1 MSNPNPNPNPNPDPA
16 SLPTPPP
23 IPGPPGLADAT
34 RGRILFGGDYNPEQ
48 WPEETWHEDVRLM
61 KAAGVNSVTLGVF
74 SWAKLEPRPGE
85 REFGWL
91 DRLMDLMHENGIGV
105 VLATPTTSP
114 PPWMGRLH
122 PDTLPRD
129 EDGRTEWWGG
139 RQHFSHSSATY
150 RRYAAAIT
158 EDLAARYGSH
168 PALTMWHIN
177 NEYCTYDWGDE
188 AAATFRRWLRDRY
201 GTLDALNSAWG
212 TAFWS
217 QGYGDWE
224 EVLPP
229 RHAHYMKN
237 PTQVL
242 DFKRYTSDMLLECYV
257 AERDIVRRHTPHIP
271 VTTNFMPMW
280 VGQDAWKWA
289 AEEDVVSVDIYP
301 DPRDPFGAQNGALI
315 QDMTRSQARGPW
327 MLMEQAA
334 GPVNWRGVNHPKPRG
349 LNRLWSLQAVARG
362 ADAVCYFQWRQS
374 RQGAEKFHSGM
385 LSHAGERGRT
395 YQEVK
400 QLGAELA
407 RIGEEVTGSHSPADV
422 AILHEWN
429 AWWAGAQEGR
439 LSSEVDHPQVV
450 RAWHRALWEAHITTD
465 FAHPEHDLSAYRL
478 VVVPQLY
485 LLTDAAIDNLVA
497 YVRGGGTLVSGFLT
511 GVADEDDRVRPGGMD
526 ERLRELF
533 GIRTLHEWW
542 PLDADETAECDGFRA
557 TLWSEEIEAE
567 ADTIAEARYKGGE
580 LDGMPA
586 VLRKERAWYV
596 STLPEPPRCASCW
609 RAWPPA
615 RACGRCSTGCPRR
628 SRPSAGETC
637 SSCSTTGARRS
648 PCRCRGRIGTC
659 SPVNRSRDQW
669 SWRASERRCSRRER
683 RSIGCARTFTRARAR
698 ALVLAARHLGAAP
711 GRPLGG
717 RLPQW
722 QRPSRCHGVR

>member
-1 MSNPNPNPNPNPDPA
+1 MPR
-16 SLPTPPP
+16 L
-23 IPGPPGLADAT
+23 GDAT

-74 SWAKLEPRPGE
+74 SWAKLEPRPGA

-91 DRLMDLMHENGIGV
+91 DRLMDLMHAGGIGV
-105 VLATPTTSP
+105 VLATPTSAP

-122 PDTLPRD
+122 PETLPRD

-168 PALTMWHIN
+168 PALTLWHIN

-188 AAATFRRWLRDRY
+188 AAAAFRRWLQDKY
-201 GTLDALNSAWG
+201 GTVDALNEAWG

-217 QGYGDWE
+217 QGYDGWHE
-224 EVLPP
+224 ILPP

-242 DFKRYTSDMLLECYV
+242 DFKRFTSDMLLECYL

-280 VGQDAWKWA
+280 AGQDAWRWA
-289 AEEDVVSVDIYP
+289 AEEDVVSVDLYP
-301 DPRDPFGAQNGALI
+301 DPRDPFGAQSGALV
-315 QDMTRSQARGPW
+315 QDMTRSQAGHGPW

-334 GPVNWRGVNHPKPRG
+334 GAVNWRGVNHPKPSG

-362 ADAVCYFQWRQS
+362 ADGVCYFQWRQS

-385 LSHAGERGRT
+385 VSHAGEEGRT
-395 YQEVK
+395 YREVK
-400 QLGAELA
+400 RLGAELA
-407 RIGEEVTGSHSPADV
+407 RIGSEVTDSHVSADI
-422 AILHEWN
+422 ALLHDWN
-429 AWWAGAQEGR
+429 SWWAGSQEGR
-439 LSSEVDHPQVV
+439 PSSEVDYPAVV
-450 RAWHRALWEAHITTD
+450 GAWHRAFWEAHLTTA

-485 LLTDAAIDNLVA
+485 LLTDTAIDNLLA
-497 YVRGGGTLVSGFLT
+497 YVHGGGTLVCGFLT
-511 GVADEDDRVRPGGMD
+511 GVADEDDRIRPGGMD
-526 ERLRELF
+526 ARLRDLF

-542 PLDADETAECDGFRA
+542 PLDAGEGVECDGFRGL
-557 TLWSEEIEAE
+557 LWSEEIEAQD
-567 ADTIAEARYKGGE
+567 ADEVIAYQGGE
-580 LDGMPA
+580 LDGLPA
-586 VLRKERAWYV
+586 VLRKGRAWYV
-596 STLPEPPRCASCW
+596 STLPEPKALRDLLAGIASGAGA
-609 RAWPPA
+609 RPVLDGLPA
-615 RACGRCSTGCPRR
+615 GVEAVRRGDLLFVLNHGREPVTIAVPG
-628 SRPSAGETC
+628 THHDLL
-637 SSCSTTGARRS
+637 TGATVTNDVVL
-648 PCRCRGRIGTC
+648 GRYG
-659 SPVNRSRDQW
+659 V
-669 SWRASERRCSRRER
+669 A
-683 RSIGCARTFTRARAR
+683 
-698 ALVLAARHLGAAP
+698 VL
-711 GRPLGG
+711 RP
-717 RLPQW
+717 
-722 QRPSRCHGVR
+722 